1 MNPNRCVCV
10 CSMVRQ
16 LSWTKQATIKQKN
29 DMEPGTGASW
39 SNLGHMGYVGYNQSC
54 CYQFAG
60 ANTHCIVMSLLRPLV
75 LLVLLSHCVSSVPL
89 PGVVKSIVEP
99 GVPDVGVTGGEPV
112 GNYERKTQVGRD
124 YTWSRSCAIF
134 GLLMVLIFLCLCRR
148 PLCGVQLHFLWLR
161 LRGMPALS

>member
-1 MNPNRCVCV
+1 MCACVRWYDSCLGL
-10 CSMVRQ
+10 SKQQ
-16 LSWTKQATIKQKN
+16 LNKKTI
-29 DMEPGTGASW
+29 W
-39 SNLGHMGYVGYNQSC
+39 NQGRA
-54 CYQFAG
+54 QAG
-60 ANTHCIVMSLLRPLV
+60 AIWVTWVMSATTKAVAINLLERIRISTVMSMLRPLL
-75 LLVLLSHCVSSVPL
+75 LLVLLLHCVSSVPL

-161 LRGMPALS
+161 LRGRPALS